1 MNIQKEINELEEAQ
15 ACKNSSIFQKYFAD
29 PILKELD
36 EMKSA
41 YSCDTLKELHRL
53 KGKKDGLMFFLKLLK
68 KIDEDYKIKKEQL
81 KADTEE

>member
-15 ACKNSSIFQKYFAD
+15 VLKNSSLFQKYFAQ
-29 PILKELD
+29 PVMEELK

-53 KGKKDGLMFFLKLLK
+53 KGKKEGLTFFLKLLK
-68 KIDEDYKIKKEQL
+68 TIDEDYKIKKEQL